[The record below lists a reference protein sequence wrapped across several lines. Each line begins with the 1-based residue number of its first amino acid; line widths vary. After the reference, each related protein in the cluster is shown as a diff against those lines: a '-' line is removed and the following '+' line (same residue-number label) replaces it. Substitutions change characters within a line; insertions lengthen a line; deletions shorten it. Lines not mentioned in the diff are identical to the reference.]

1 MPWKTAVERFNQA
14 IVAEKIWRQKIWR
27 LTDLPAEIEALREQR
42 VGVTEDLS
50 LATSDQDDLVVSIA
64 DIDKRL
70 DVSALALGRISNVR
84 SQAIVEISLMAGSL
98 YGVRVWLYFGP
109 PCGAVALWAGSH
121 IGASR

>member
-1 MPWKTAVERFNQA
+1 M
-14 IVAEKIWRQKIWR
+14 
-27 LTDLPAEIEALREQR
+27 
-42 VGVTEDLS
+42 G
-50 LATSDQDDLVVSIA
+50 
-64 DIDKRL
+64 
-70 DVSALALGRISNVR
+70 LGIKNVR

>member
-1 MPWKTAVERFNQA
+1 MIISSARP
-14 IVAEKIWRQKIWR
+14 
-27 LTDLPAEIEALREQR
+27 
-42 VGVTEDLS
+42 
-50 LATSDQDDLVVSIA
+50 
-64 DIDKRL
+64 
-70 DVSALALGRISNVR
+70 ALARHGVHLNRPQRPIKNVR

>member
-1 MPWKTAVERFNQA
+1 MVPQARFEL
-14 IVAEKIWRQKIWR
+14 AEARR
-27 LTDLPAEIEALREQR
+27 LEPFGVPISIATGGDPENEWQR
-42 VGVTEDLS
+42 V
-50 LATSDQDDLVVSIA
+50 
-64 DIDKRL
+64 
-70 DVSALALGRISNVR
+70 DVSNVRMSRSKRDAVGHLANPLKNVR

>member
-1 MPWKTAVERFNQA
+1 MAFTMT
-14 IVAEKIWRQKIWR
+14 VAELIDADTSGLLGKHATWERVP
-27 LTDLPAEIEALREQR
+27 LAEVADPHDEPASVLLE
-42 VGVTEDLS
+42 
-50 LATSDQDDLVVSIA
+50 
-64 DIDKRL
+64 
-70 DVSALALGRISNVR
+70 RIRAERAAQGAVKNVR